1 MDADKLVSLATVMA
15 LTRAWVVPLKDT
27 TDCQAMREQLEVL
40 RECCIYYF
48 RQFCQSDRNRNDR
61 ERQVVLRLVANV
73 ALTMQCL
80 IDLGPENDHWQEKPV
95 LLETAMPQSSTSARG
110 DAHLGLGPF
119 IMANVPKSIWEM
131 KRGEFRASRHLL
143 NILIQV
149 LTLRI
154 LNGIQRLELS
164 FPVSPCWLCFSLVW
178 KLVSLA
184 LRSMPKKR
192 VRWHFECARHLP
204 SGAGFGLQT

>member
-149 LTLRI
+149 LKGDSENFERNPEVRALFSCFAMLAVLFFGVEI
-154 LNGIQRLELS
+154 S
-164 FPVSPCWLCFSLVW
+164 FIGAAQYA
-178 KLVSLA
+178 KETGSLA
-184 LRSMPKKR
+184 
-192 VRWHFECARHLP
+192 F
-204 SGAGFGLQT
+204 